1 MRFSTL
7 SATVTSATLGAMA
20 LRVSLT
26 YDTIYDEGKRS
37 LSEVACWNP
46 NVPGLFREA
55 NDWLVQEN
63 VAPGILAMPTIT
75 GWDDGDCLSCWEVR
89 WEEGERSRVLL
100 AVDGSQKG
108 FVTSLERMNSLTNGQ
123 AEDFQSVGPL
133 EVSATRVGLENCGF
147 APGDIGKV
155 RSDEL

>member
-89 WEEGERSRVLL
+89 WEEGREAGCFLRSTGRRRALL
-100 AVDGSQKG
+100 RPSRG
-108 FVTSLERMNSLTNGQ
+108 
-123 AEDFQSVGPL
+123 
-133 EVSATRVGLENCGF
+133 
-147 APGDIGKV
+147 
-155 RSDEL
+155 